1 MQLRSSRSLRL
12 SYLDWVEDQIES
24 YKDAVSRSDLLR
36 LAEEAVDELRVSQE
50 GQYQLTE
57 VLLCEAVDR
66 KIFRLL
72 KLPGYRS
79 WCASRSSARVN
90 TTRVP
95 PSI

>member
-24 YKDAVSRSDLLR
+24 YKDAVSRSDLLH

-79 WCASRSSARVN
+79 WCASHPAAGREF
-90 TTRVP
+90 
-95 PSI
+95 